1 VTPYAVLLV
10 RPSDDDLT
18 IRKRFHVLSRTEHP
32 DRDGAGGAPGAQW
45 YVLTAAYG
53 AVKTLMLRR
62 AWEASQKRLSGLCAS
77 CQGFGVTG
85 SRVGRAVPRICGACG
100 GLGRVVKRK

>member
-1 VTPYAVLLV
+1 MTPYAVLLV

-32 DRDGAGGAPGAQW
+32 DRDGADGEPGARW

-53 AVKTLMLRR
+53 AVKTLILRR
-62 AWEASQKRLSGLCAS
+62 AWEAGQKRLSGLCTA
-77 CQGFGVTG
+77 CRGFGVSG
-85 SRVGRAVPRICGACG
+85 SRVGHSAPHVCVACG
-100 GLGRVVKRK
+100 GEGRVVKRK